1 LDCTT
6 KTKNAEYNEKLPS
19 DVEKCGRDEETDGEV
34 DWNESVQMLQVIG
47 IMCRVVLT
55 KPVTDRSDTHS
66 YGACFETPYFRRV
79 DPADWSEREGV
90 EDDE

>member
-1 LDCTT
+1 
-6 KTKNAEYNEKLPS
+6 
-19 DVEKCGRDEETDGEV
+19 
-34 DWNESVQMLQVIG
+34 MLQVIG